1 MTTTEASK
9 TTSHSAP
16 ILDSITIDCVIFGFN
31 QGSLEVLLVKHAD
44 GISKDKWGLPGGW
57 IYTDESTDDAANR
70 LLLALTGIKDIY
82 LEQLRAFSAPD
93 RFPVSRV
100 ITIGYYALLKREDW
114 VGLKPGATASEVAW
128 FKVSEVETLIYDH
141 LHILEIG
148 LKRLRRRIKQEPI
161 GFNML
166 PEKFTLLQL
175 MHLYEE
181 ILGYE
186 MDKPNF
192 RRKIL
197 RMNLLTALDE
207 KQKDVSHRAA
217 KLYRFN
223 PEVYQKLQQKG
234 FNFEF

>member
-217 KLYRFN
+217 KLYKFN

>member
-148 LKRLRRRIKQEPI
+148 IKRLRRRIKQEPI

-217 KLYRFN
+217 KLYKFN

>member
-1 MTTTEASK
+1 
-9 TTSHSAP
+9 
-16 ILDSITIDCVIFGFN
+16 
-31 QGSLEVLLVKHAD
+31 
-44 GISKDKWGLPGGW
+44 
-57 IYTDESTDDAANR
+57 
-70 LLLALTGIKDIY
+70 
-82 LEQLRAFSAPD
+82 
-93 RFPVSRV
+93 
-100 ITIGYYALLKREDW
+100 
-114 VGLKPGATASEVAW
+114 
-128 FKVSEVETLIYDH
+128 
-141 LHILEIG
+141 
-148 LKRLRRRIKQEPI
+148 
-161 GFNML
+161 
-166 PEKFTLLQL
+166 

-217 KLYRFN
+217 KLYKFN